1 MGKGTPIEILELL
14 NFMRQQGLGMAQVF
28 KLASSGFIQR

>member
-1 MGKGTPIEILELL
+1 MSKGTPIEILELV

-28 KLASSGFIQR
+28 KLAQTGFLQR